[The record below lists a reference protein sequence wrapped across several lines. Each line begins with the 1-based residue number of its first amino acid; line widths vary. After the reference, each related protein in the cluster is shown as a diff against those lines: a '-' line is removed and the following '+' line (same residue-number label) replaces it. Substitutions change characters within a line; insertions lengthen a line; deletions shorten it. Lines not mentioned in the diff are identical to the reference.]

1 MKITEIQVANCR
13 RKLLLLFFLNLSDY
27 FCTTTIIQYKGFEE
41 INPIM
46 IYLLEKPMFCFMIK
60 CVLPLLLVGYIFY
73 AIKNAS
79 DNLIFIV
86 NIVMLIVVVF
96 YSLINIMHIINFIV
110 LFNMY

>member
-1 MKITEIQVANCR
+1 
-13 RKLLLLFFLNLSDY
+13 
-27 FCTTTIIQYKGFEE
+27 
-41 INPIM
+41 
-46 IYLLEKPMFCFMIK
+46 MFCFMIK

-86 NIVMLIVVVF
+86 NIVMFVVVVF
-96 YSLINIMHIINFIV
+96 YLLINIMHIINFIV

>member
-1 MKITEIQVANCR
+1 
-13 RKLLLLFFLNLSDY
+13 
-27 FCTTTIIQYKGFEE
+27 
-41 INPIM
+41 
-46 IYLLEKPMFCFMIK
+46 MFCFIIK

-86 NIVMLIVVVF
+86 NIVMFVVVVF
-96 YSLINIMHIINFIV
+96 YLLINIMHIINFIV

>member
-1 MKITEIQVANCR
+1 MNITGIQVANCR
-13 RKLLLLFFLNLSDY
+13 RKLLLLFFLNISDY
-27 FCTTTIIQYKGFEE
+27 LCTITIIQYNGFKE

-46 IYLLEKPMFCFMIK
+46 IYLLEKPMFCFVIK

-86 NIVMLIVVVF
+86 NIVMFVVVVF
-96 YSLINIMHIINFIV
+96 YLLINIMHIINFIV

>member
-1 MKITEIQVANCR
+1 
-13 RKLLLLFFLNLSDY
+13 
-27 FCTTTIIQYKGFEE
+27 
-41 INPIM
+41 
-46 IYLLEKPMFCFMIK
+46 MFCFVIK

-86 NIVMLIVVVF
+86 NIVMFVVVVF
-96 YSLINIMHIINFIV
+96 YLLINIMHIINFIV